1 MLFIK
6 IYLFCPQVV
15 SIARVKP
22 AALQCESHPYLI
34 QKPLIAHAAQ
44 YGIVFEAYSPLGSP
58 DRPWAKPDDPSLL
71 EDPRITEIGKKYGKS
86 AAQVLIRF
94 QVERGVA
101 VLPKSV
107 TPARIKANFD
117 VSLSKLILIISV

>member
-1 MLFIK
+1 M
-6 IYLFCPQVV
+6 
-15 SIARVKP
+15 KP

-58 DRPWAKPDDPSLL
+58 DRPWAKPGDPSLL
-71 EDPRITEIGKKYGKS
+71 EDPHITEIGKRYGKS

-107 TPARIKANFD
+107 TPERIKANFD
-117 VSLSKLILIISV
+117 VS

>member
-1 MLFIK
+1 M
-6 IYLFCPQVV
+6 Q
-15 SIARVKP
+15 P

-34 QKPLIAHAAQ
+34 QKPLIAHAAK
-44 YGIVFEAYSPLGSP
+44 YNIVFEAYSPLGSP

-71 EDPRITEIGKKYGKS
+71 QDPRITEIGQKYGKT

-94 QVERGVA
+94 QVERGVS

-107 TPARIKANFD
+107 TPERIKANFD
-117 VSLSKLILIISV
+117 VSLSPLSLPEVKLVSEVLYLLTP

>member
-1 MLFIK
+1 M
-6 IYLFCPQVV
+6 
-15 SIARVKP
+15 KP

-34 QKPLIAHAAQ
+34 QKSLIAHAAQ

-71 EDPRITEIGKKYGKS
+71 EDPRLTEIGQKYGKT

-107 TPARIKANFD
+107 TPERIKANFD
-117 VSLSKLILIISV
+117 VS